1 MRWTPDTATPFDNAL
16 AADLIAIAGIYCQA
30 KGISEQTLS
39 QYAVKNRYFV
49 ARLARGFRRF
59 SMESCE
65 ALLQYMSDTWPEGVA
80 WPLVVRPAPQPRPV
94 KKLGRPPGSTNKRKD
109 HDDGK
114 SIRNSQ
120 AAK

>member
-1 MRWTPDTATPFDNAL
+1 MRWTPDTATPSDNAL

-59 SMESCE
+59 SMESCQ
-65 ALLQYMSDTWPEGVA
+65 ALLQYMSDTWPADVA

-94 KKLGRPPGSTNKRKD
+94 KRLGRPPGSTNKRKD
-109 HDDGK
+109 HDDA
-114 SIRNSQ
+114 RHH
-120 AAK
+120 